1 MEREYRGYF
10 VEEEN
15 GTYYVYDEYDNLVH
29 VSSSMQDLNDFCP
42 GLGDL
47 QESLAENRKE
57 LNKKP
62 VKWEHDEHLEEVCK
76 YCRDL
81 IGWDDDTV
89 LTEDM
94 LDKEDWKLRSVS
106 VRKNTPVRKIRQ
118 ALLQPKDS
126 E

>member
-1 MEREYRGYF
+1 MEKEYRGYF

-15 GTYYVYDEYDNLVH
+15 GAYYVYDEDDNLVH

-47 QESLAENRKE
+47 QESLTENRKE

-76 YCRDL
+76 YCRNL

-89 LTEDM
+89 LTEEM

>member
-1 MEREYRGYF
+1 MDKEYKGYF
-10 VEEEN
+10 VEEEH

-29 VSSSMQDLNDFCP
+29 VSSTLQDLDDFCP
-42 GLGDL
+42 GLGEL
-47 QESLAENRKE
+47 QESLAKAKKKAFE
-57 LNKKP
+57 KP

-76 YCRDL
+76 YCRNL
-81 IGWDDDTV
+81 VGWDDDTV
-89 LTEDM
+89 LTEEM

-106 VRKNTPVRKIRQ
+106 VKKNTPLRKIRQ